1 MTSRFSSRVTSSI
14 VVALAGLAFVWP
26 ALSQLF
32 TFDRRNSAAVD
43 AQRVYDQ
50 LLGRQIDHLIAIVRR
65 DGGGRVY
72 AGMPSNWGQTFRI
85 GDVPVFKYLESRDV
99 DEVGYTL
106 RTASLMTDPEF
117 YFDERNPSDYRLFGI
132 RYLIL
137 PPAHRPPIPAHLITC
152 VGSYCLWDLPR
163 DGYVQAGRI
172 GGQLTADRTNVG
184 VRSLTLLQSPLAE
197 KQAYLRLSLGKT
209 SRSLGQPLVSQP
221 LPSAPVV
228 VSQDASLARGF
239 ATALV
244 RMPQAGVVVLS
255 ASVDPGWTAR
265 VDGRPAKVFPVAPA
279 LVATSVPAGIHRV
292 TFEFAGFSGYWVLF
306 LLGGL
311 SVAVLAVID
320 RKGTRGRRRWHA
332 RTQLTPEVNQDL
344 HAHEQLVAAAGET
357 GVVLDRPSDERV
369 GDSLVGIGNGRD

>member
-1 MTSRFSSRVTSSI
+1 MVRDEFLLRVAPFLCSSVGEAAVSVEPAPVSLGRGGCRRHCS
-14 VVALAGLAFVWP
+14 LWRLPGL
-26 ALSQLF
+26 QLL

-43 AQRVYDQ
+43 AQRGYDQ
-50 LLGRQIDHLIAIVRR
+50 LLGRQIDHLIGIVKR

-137 PPAHRPPIPAHLITC
+137 PPAHPPPIPAHLITC

-184 VRSLTLLQSPLAE
+184 VRSLTLLQSPLA
-197 KQAYLRLSLGKT
+197 ATAS
-209 SRSLGQPLVSQP
+209 
-221 LPSAPVV
+221 LPSAFARK
-228 VSQDASLARGF
+228 DLAIRWAS
-239 ATALV
+239 
-244 RMPQAGVVVLS
+244 
-255 ASVDPGWTAR
+255 
-265 VDGRPAKVFPVAPA
+265 
-279 LVATSVPAGIHRV
+279 
-292 TFEFAGFSGYWVLF
+292 
-306 LLGGL
+306 
-311 SVAVLAVID
+311 
-320 RKGTRGRRRWHA
+320 RW
-332 RTQLTPEVNQDL
+332 
-344 HAHEQLVAAAGET
+344 
-357 GVVLDRPSDERV
+357 
-369 GDSLVGIGNGRD
+369 

>member
-1 MTSRFSSRVTSSI
+1 
-14 VVALAGLAFVWP
+14 
-26 ALSQLF
+26 
-32 TFDRRNSAAVD
+32 
-43 AQRVYDQ
+43 
-50 LLGRQIDHLIAIVRR
+50 
-65 DGGGRVY
+65 
-72 AGMPSNWGQTFRI
+72 MPSNWGQTFRI

-137 PPAHRPPIPAHLITC
+137 PPAHPPPIPAHLITC

-184 VRSLTLLQSPLAE
+184 VRSLTLLQSPLPE
-197 KQAYLRLSLGKT
+197 TQAYLRLSLGKT

-221 LPSAPVV
+221 LPSAPDVV
-228 VSQDASLARGF
+228 NQDASLARGF

-311 SVAVLAVID
+311 SEAVLAVID